1 MSNNFVN
8 SQKPQYRKPG
18 KLPADWNYV
27 GDGKLH
33 DPIIGNPAM
42 HGRRWMIDFCY
53 GSGKSFDKFQQSLK
67 KQ

>member
-8 SQKPQYRKPG
+8 SQKPIYRKPE
-18 KLPADWNYV
+18 KLRADWNHI

-42 HGRRWMIDFCY
+42 HGRRWMIDFGY
-53 GSGKSFDKFQQSLK
+53 DSGKSFDKFQKSLK